1 MRQRS
6 SLLLA
11 LVLIPACAAEPPP
24 PAPPPPP
31 PPPPAP
37 VVVAPPPRP
46 VYQGLDRLEFN
57 RNAVRANLPIYWV
70 SDANHDGIVDPP
82 EVVPLRFYPTVGIWT
97 DDNAFTPD
105 FDRAWQ
111 TIKAAGTIAASTP
124 PTPEDRRRA
133 LVAEDLD
140 QGLSTLVASDF
151 TSSPPDDRAFV
162 IRMLRVARMIDDLYA
177 TQIGMAALAP
187 RIAEGDDLS
196 KSLFRRNWGPRCVAP
211 LTEKNPECTAI
222 PGAPK
227 PLTDAYPAELQADPT
242 FCTALEKLPNAK
254 ALLDPFVVVRK
265 DAAGKLAP
273 VPLTQA
279 YQGSMSTIA
288 DELRKAA
295 DAVTDPAEASLKEY
309 LMAASASF
317 RTNDWVPAD
326 EAWSRMT
333 VTNSRWYVRV
343 APDEVYWDPCGHK
356 AAFHLTFAR
365 INRES
370 LAWQAK
376 FDPVRQEM
384 EQSLAK
390 HIGAPY
396 KPRKVSFHLPDFID
410 IIVNAGNDREAL
422 GGAIGESLPNWGP
435 VAASGRGRTVAMV
448 NLFTDPDSVAIRRKQ
463 AESLLTK
470 ETMAA
475 YDDSSDPGLLDTIL
489 HEATHNL
496 GPGHEYK
503 VGGKNDAQA
512 FGGPLASMLEEL
524 KAQTGTLYYLNFAV
538 EKGLLNAEA
547 ARRSYVSTFAW
558 ALGHISRGMYT
569 EAHAPKA
576 YSQLAAIQVGFL
588 MDEGAITFDAAAPAA
603 DGSVGAFAIHFD
615 KMPAAVDK
623 MMKVVGHIK
632 ATSDKKAA
640 LALAARYVDG
650 DRVPQKLVTEREL
663 KYPKQSL
670 VYAVRL

>member
-1 MRQRS
+1 MKVSMRQRS
-6 SLLLA
+6 SLVLA

-24 PAPPPPP
+24 PAPPPP

-57 RNAVRANLPIYWV
+57 RNAVRTNLPIYWV
-70 SDANHDGIVDPP
+70 SDANHDGIVDPA

-97 DDNAFTPD
+97 DDNAFTPE

-111 TIKAAGTIAASTP
+111 TIKAAGTISVSTP
-124 PTPEDRRRA
+124 TTPEDRRRT
-133 LVAEDLD
+133 LVAQDLD

-151 TSSPPDDRAFV
+151 TGSAPEDRAFV
-162 IRMLRVARMIDDLYA
+162 TRMLRVARMIDDLYA
-177 TQIGMAALAP
+177 AQIGMAALAP

-227 PLTDAYPAELQADPT
+227 PLTDAYPAELQADPS
-242 FCTALEKLPNAK
+242 FCSALEKLPNSK

-279 YQGSMSTIA
+279 YQGSMTTIA

-295 DAVTDPAEASLKEY
+295 DAVTDPAEAPLKEY
-309 LMAASASF
+309 LMAASTSF

-333 VTNSRWYVRV
+333 VTSSRWYVRV
-343 APDEVYWDPCGHK
+343 APDEIYWDPCGHK
-356 AAFHLTFAR
+356 AGFHLTFAR
-365 INRES
+365 VNRES

-384 EQSLAK
+384 EQTLAT
-390 HIGAPY
+390 HIGGPY
-396 KPRKVSFHLPDFID
+396 KPRKVSFHLPDFVD
-410 IIVNAGNDREAL
+410 VIVNAGNDREAL
-422 GGAIGESLPNWGP
+422 GGAIGQSLPNWGP

-475 YDDSSDPGLLDTIL
+475 YDDSSDPSLLDTSCTRPPIIL
-489 HEATHNL
+489 GRATSTRS
-496 GPGHEYK
+496 G
-503 VGGKNDAQA
+503 
-512 FGGPLASMLEEL
+512 
-524 KAQTGTLYYLNFAV
+524 
-538 EKGLLNAEA
+538 
-547 ARRSYVSTFAW
+547 ARRTRRRSA
-558 ALGHISRGMYT
+558 GRSR
-569 EAHAPKA
+569 PC
-576 YSQLAAIQVGFL
+576 SR
-588 MDEGAITFDAAAPAA
+588 
-603 DGSVGAFAIHFD
+603 S
-615 KMPAAVDK
+615 
-623 MMKVVGHIK
+623 
-632 ATSDKKAA
+632 
-640 LALAARYVDG
+640 
-650 DRVPQKLVTEREL
+650 
-663 KYPKQSL
+663 
-670 VYAVRL
+670 

>member
-1 MRQRS
+1 
-6 SLLLA
+6 
-11 LVLIPACAAEPPP
+11 
-24 PAPPPPP
+24 
-31 PPPPAP
+31 

-46 VYQGLDRLEFN
+46 VYSGLDRLEFN

-70 SDANHDGIVDPP
+70 ADANHDGIVDPA
-82 EVVPLRFYPTVGIWT
+82 EVLPLRFYPTVGIWT

-111 TIKAAGTIAASTP
+111 AIKAAGTLSAANP
-124 PTPEDRRRA
+124 PTAEDRRRT
-133 LVAEDLD
+133 LVAQDLD

-151 TSSPPDDRAFV
+151 TKGSAEDRAFV

-177 TQIGMAALAP
+177 AQIGMTALAP
-187 RIAEGDDLS
+187 KVAEGDDLS
-196 KSLFRRNWGPRCVAP
+196 KSLFRRNWGPKCVAP

-222 PGAPK
+222 PGAEK
-227 PLTDAYPAELQADPT
+227 PLTDAYPADVQADPG
-242 FCTALEKLPNAK
+242 FCARLEKLPNAK

-265 DAAGKLAP
+265 DTSGKLTP
-273 VPLTQA
+273 VPVTQA
-279 YQGSMSTIA
+279 YQGSMTAIS
-288 DELRKAA
+288 DELQKAA
-295 DAVTDPAEASLKEY
+295 DAVNDPAEAPLKEY
-309 LMAASASF
+309 LKAASGSF

-333 VTNSRWYVRV
+333 VTNSRWYVRI

-356 AAFHLTFAR
+356 AGFHLTFAR
-365 INRES
+365 VNRDS
-370 LAWQAK
+370 LTWQGK
-376 FDPVRQEM
+376 LDPVRQDM
-384 EQSLAK
+384 EQSFATR
-390 HIGAPY
+390 IGAPY
-396 KPRKVSFHLPDFID
+396 KARKVSFHLPDFVD

-422 GGAIGESLPNWGP
+422 GGAIGQSLPNWGP

-448 NLFTDPDSVAIRRKQ
+448 NLFTDPDSVVIRRKQ

-470 ETMAA
+470 ETIAA
-475 YDDSSDPGLLDTIL
+475 YDDSSDSGLLDTIL

-496 GPGHEYK
+496 GPAHEYK
-503 VGGKNDAQA
+503 VGGKTDAQA

-524 KAQTGTLYYLNFAV
+524 KAQTGALYYLDFAV
-538 EKGLLNAEA
+538 QKSLLTPEA
-547 ARRSYVSTFAW
+547 AKRSYVSSIVW

-569 EAHAPKA
+569 ETHGPKA

-588 MDEGAITFDAAAPAA
+588 LDEGALTFDAAAPAA
-603 DGSVGAFAIHFD
+603 DGSVGAFTIHFE
-615 KMPAAVDK
+615 KMPAAVEK
-623 MMKVVGHIK
+623 MMKVVGHLK
-632 ATSDKKAA
+632 ATMDKKAA

-650 DRVPQKLVTEREL
+650 DRVPQKLITEREL